1 MTPKLVDR
9 CAPTGR
15 VWEGVGMREQLV
27 GRGWTAGV
35 GDLATAGPTCAAAER
50 RVATCVRVRGR
61 RSGAEAFAQGLREPG
76 RGRAV
81 LPPGP
86 RVFAV

>member
-50 RVATCVRVRGR
+50 RVATCVRVRAWAAVWGGGFR
-61 RSGAEAFAQGLREPG
+61 PGAA
-76 RGRAV
+76 
-81 LPPGP
+81 
-86 RVFAV
+86 